1 MSSSEHI
8 PPPAPQRVI
17 PLSSGPPL
25 TSSSSDRPAVKG
37 RAKSNRSHPVD
48 ADLSVF
54 DILNI
59 FRRRWFL
66 SRPNLLANAISAQ
79 KTEDGNISWVEFSP
93 PYHSHLVKSAV
104 ALVPHPVH
112 AVKKVMF
119 VYILELLN
127 GEGDLAFFDLHKGGR
142 MANNAQKE
150 KRRLARKRSRAA
162 KCERDREAAKAAKLP
177 PRERQCEA
185 CGRKFESRKTAKKH
199 KCPATKGASANE
211 EGARIPVPQSR
222 PLSRLSMP
230 VRFHSPSN
238 PFNRAPPAPSNNCPR
253 PAVTGDSWL
262 MDDDDDGV
270 DVDTLVFRVPFGSPS
285 GGCTRREKRLTAKV
299 PARPL
304 TSSSA
309 GPSMGTAAAH
319 FTATIPSTAD
329 VPIIGE
335 AHVATRDEV
344 FKALTRL
351 TASSTT
357 DSTDEDLRVL
367 CEDWSRVVED
377 DDLYSSLVTCIPFR
391 FAVKHGLPLTA
402 QQTLNTITRGK
413 ALAAGR
419 EALNAFQHQWSEVN
433 PHFYAI
439 SKLNEGQTFALPG
452 ELQEPEED
460 PIEKAR
466 TVSLAR
472 ALIESCITIHQFDAP
487 EDQFQIDAAVRELV
501 ANSTSIQALRNSKQA
516 DMWNM
521 LVENQNT
528 NQQIAHTLYA

>member
-25 TSSSSDRPAVKG
+25 TSGSSDRPAVKG

-48 ADLSVF
+48 ADLLVF

-59 FRRRWFL
+59 FRRCWFL

-162 KCERDREAAKAAKLP
+162 KRERDREAAKAAKLP
-177 PRERQCEA
+177 PRERRREA

-199 KCPATKGASANE
+199 KCPATKGASAIE

-222 PLSRLSMP
+222 PLSRLNTP

-238 PFNRAPPAPSNNCPR
+238 PFNRAPPAPSNNCIR
-253 PAVTGDSWL
+253 PTVTGDLWL

-270 DVDTLVFRVPFGSPS
+270 DVDTL
-285 GGCTRREKRLTAKV
+285 
-299 PARPL
+299 
-304 TSSSA
+304 
-309 GPSMGTAAAH
+309 
-319 FTATIPSTAD
+319 
-329 VPIIGE
+329 
-335 AHVATRDEV
+335 
-344 FKALTRL
+344 
-351 TASSTT
+351 
-357 DSTDEDLRVL
+357 
-367 CEDWSRVVED
+367 
-377 DDLYSSLVTCIPFR
+377 
-391 FAVKHGLPLTA
+391 
-402 QQTLNTITRGK
+402 TLNTITRGK

-460 PIEKAR
+460 PIKKAR

-487 EDQFQIDAAVRELV
+487 EDQFQIDTAVRELV
-501 ANSTSIQALRNSKQA
+501 ANSTSIQAIRNCNQA

-528 NQQIAHTLYA
+528 NQQIAHALYA